1 MCCIYSMPLMF
12 MSTPL
17 LFLMML
23 PLVQNVIECLPLIL
37 LIITVVKIIQFHT
50 HPEEKK
56 HFQEMKNRL
65 CEKFNKNEFHCPFAS
80 SIHGINETH
89 NAFYIDIE
97 LPGVKKEDINVDFEG
112 NVITVS
118 CPRYKR
124 DYSEEEKMVKVCD
137 YKKAFRLPE
146 SANMDSTM
154 AKYENG
160 ILSLFIEKK
169 PEFAEQKKNI
179 VVE

>member
-1 MCCIYSMPLMF
+1 
-12 MSTPL
+12 
-17 LFLMML
+17 
-23 PLVQNVIECLPLIL
+23 
-37 LIITVVKIIQFHT
+37 
-50 HPEEKK
+50 
-56 HFQEMKNRL
+56 MKNNIKAMNWNEKHYPTILDLFNRPL
-65 CEKFNKNEFHCPFAS
+65 CDIDLLGKDYVNNFQ
-80 SIHGINETH
+80 SIKTDV
-89 NAFYIDIE
+89 IDKGDCYQLKTE

-124 DYSEEEKMVKVCD
+124 DYSEEEKMAKVCV
-137 YKKAFRLPE
+137 YKKAFKLPE
-146 SANMDSTM
+146 TANMDSTM

>member
-1 MCCIYSMPLMF
+1 MF

-17 LFLMML
+17 LFLMVL
-23 PLVQNVIECLPLIL
+23 ALVENLIEYLPLIL
-37 LIITVVKIIQFHT
+37 IVVAIVKIIQCHT
-50 HPEEKK
+50 CPEEKK
-56 HFQEMKNRL
+56 RFQEMREKI
-65 CEKFNKNEFHCPFAS
+65 CEKFNKKQCYCPCTS
-80 SIHGINETH
+80 SVHEVVETH

-97 LPGVKKEDINVDFEG
+97 LPGAKKEEINVDFEG

-124 DYSEEEKMVKVCD
+124 DYSEEEKMVKVGD
-137 YKKAFRLPE
+137 YKKAFKLPE
-146 SANMDSTM
+146 TANMDSTM

-160 ILSLFIEKK
+160 VLSLFIEKK